1 MVSHGVA
8 EVVISMSTPAHRILV
23 LGAYGFFGSRICAA
37 LAKNPRIQLIL
48 AGRNLVKAT
57 AAAYQIGLSANHARE
72 VDATRPDLALVLRKL
87 GVNTLI
93 HTAGP
98 FQGQGYEVA
107 RAAIKAG
114 CNYLDLADGRAFVAG
129 ITRLDAEARAAGVS
143 IVSGVSSLPAL
154 TSAVVDKYRGEFKRL
169 DAIRIGITS
178 GAVLPG
184 VATMQSVLGYCGKPF
199 RTLENGA
206 WIDVYGWLDTKQ
218 HDFQKTVGMRR
229 ISRCDVPD
237 LELLPQRY
245 PGLKAVSFHAGFASN
260 TAHQLVEK
268 LAMLVKSGR
277 LKSALPF
284 TRILY
289 TLGRWMQ
296 PVFSDRGAMFVK
308 LEGLHDNGAR
318 YAHTW
323 SIVARENHGPN
334 IPCAA
339 SIALANKI
347 AAGGKLPAGA
357 MPCMGLLTV
366 DELMTPL
373 KGFSIR
379 EFPPYG
385 PGGVELGKLET

>member
-1 MVSHGVA
+1 MAAPTQTV
-8 EVVISMSTPAHRILV
+8 LV
-23 LGAYGFFGSRICAA
+23 LGAYGFFGSRICTA
-37 LAKNPRIQLIL
+37 LAKNPRIRLIL
-48 AGRNLVKAT
+48 AGRDLAKAT
-57 AAAYQIGLSANHARE
+57 AAAYQLGLSGDQARE
-72 VDATRPDLALVLRKL
+72 VDATHPELALQLRKL
-87 GVNTLI
+87 GVTTLI

-98 FQGQGYEVA
+98 FQGQGYDVA

-114 CNYLDLADGRAFVAG
+114 CHYLDLADGRAFVSG

-178 GAVLPG
+178 GAVIPG
-184 VATMQSVLGYCGKPF
+184 VATIRAVLGYCGKPF

-206 WIDVYGWLDTKQ
+206 WITVHGWLDTTQ
-218 HDFQKTVGMRR
+218 HDFLKSVGVRR

-237 LELLPQRY
+237 LDLLPQRY
-245 PGLKAVSFHAGFASN
+245 PGVKTVSFHAGFASG
-260 TAHQLVEK
+260 TAHQLIER
-268 LAMLVKSGR
+268 LAMLVKEGR

-284 TRILY
+284 ARVLF

-308 LEGLHDNGAR
+308 LEGLHDNGAP
-318 YAHTW
+318 YALTW
-323 SIVARENHGPN
+323 NLVARENHGPN
-334 IPCAA
+334 VPCAA

-347 AAGGKLPAGA
+347 AAGARLPAGA

-366 DELMTPL
+366 EELLAPL
-373 KGFSIR
+373 KGLSIR
-379 EFPPYG
+379 EYPPLG
-385 PGGVELGKLET
+385 PGGLELGS

>member
-1 MVSHGVA
+1 MN
-8 EVVISMSTPAHRILV
+8 AHRILV

-37 LAKNPRIQLIL
+37 LAKNPRIRLIL
-48 AGRNLVKAT
+48 AGRDLAKAT
-57 AAAYQIGLSANHARE
+57 AAAYQFGLSADHARE
-72 VDATRPDLALVLRKL
+72 LDATRPDLALQLRKL
-87 GVNTLI
+87 GVNTVI

-98 FQGQGYEVA
+98 FQEQGYEVA

-114 CNYLDLADGRAFVAG
+114 CHYLDLADGRAFVSG
-129 ITRLDAEARAAGVS
+129 IGKLDAEAREARVL

-178 GAVLPG
+178 GAVIPG
-184 VATMQSVLGYCGKPF
+184 IATIRAILGYCGKPF

-206 WIDVYGWLDTKQ
+206 WIDVHGWLDTQ
-218 HDFQKTVGMRR
+218 EHDFQKTVGTRR

-237 LELLPQRY
+237 LDLLPLRY
-245 PGLKAVSFHAGFASN
+245 PGLKTVSFRAGFASN
-260 TAHQLVEK
+260 TAHQLVER
-268 LAMLVKSGR
+268 LAMLVKERR

-284 TRILY
+284 ARTIY
-289 TLGRWMQ
+289 TLGRWLQ

-308 LEGLHDNGAR
+308 LEGLHDNGAP
-318 YAHTW
+318 YALTW
-323 SIVARENHGPN
+323 NIVARENHGPN

-347 AAGGKLPAGA
+347 AAGGTLPAGA

-366 DELMTPL
+366 EELLAPL
-373 KGFSIR
+373 KGLSIR
-379 EFPPYG
+379 EFPPLG
-385 PGGVELGKLET
+385 PGGHELGS

>member
-1 MVSHGVA
+1 MQA
-8 EVVISMSTPAHRILV
+8 ESQGAHRVLV
-23 LGAYGFFGSRICAA
+23 LGAYGFFGSRICEA

-48 AGRNLVKAT
+48 AGRDLTKAT
-57 AAAYQIGLSANHARE
+57 AAAYQLRLSAHHARAL
-72 VDATRPDLALVLRKL
+72 DATSPELALQLRKL
-87 GVNTLI
+87 GINTVI

-114 CNYLDLADGRAFVAG
+114 CHYLDLADGRAFVAG
-129 ITRLDAEARAAGVS
+129 ITRFDAEARAARVS
-143 IVSGVSSLPAL
+143 IVSGASSLPAL

-184 VATMQSVLGYCGKPF
+184 IATIRAILGYCGRPF

-206 WIDVYGWLDTKQ
+206 WIDVYGWLDTQEHEFSKS
-218 HDFQKTVGMRR
+218 VGVRR
-229 ISRCDVPD
+229 ISRCNVPD
-237 LELLPQRY
+237 LDLLPQRY
-245 PGLKAVSFHAGFASN
+245 PGVKTVSFHAGFASS
-260 TAHQLVEK
+260 TAHRFVER
-268 LAMLVKSGR
+268 LAMLVKAR
-277 LKSALPF
+277 RMQSALPF
-284 TRILY
+284 ARPLY

-308 LEGLHDNGAR
+308 LEGIHDNGAR

-323 SIVARENHGPN
+323 NIVARENHGPN

-347 AAGGKLPAGA
+347 AAGGKVPAGA
-357 MPCMGLLTV
+357 MPCMGLL
-366 DELMTPL
+366 DMEELMEPL
-373 KGFSIR
+373 KGLSIR
-379 EFPPYG
+379 EFPPLG
-385 PGGVELGKLET
+385 PDGNPLGG